1 MSKKITLQ
9 AWAAARFDPV
19 PNVKTLQR
27 WARDGWIY
35 PSPERVGKPY
45 YVDPGA
51 VFIGR
56 DPSKAASFY
65 GSQAA

>member
-1 MSKKITLQ
+1 MTQKITLQ

-35 PSPERVGKPY
+35 PSPERIGKPY
-45 YVDPGA
+45 YVDPNA